1 METSLWDTTV
11 FWMSMPG
18 WRRLRWHEHAHTYTH
33 TRTQVMCS
41 HSDDLRHGNGL
52 LVRMCKKKKGW
63 RAEDVNGRSVC
74 CLKKAERNRYSE
86 PLCHLSAMNW
96 SQYISCSCTMVK
108 LLLFFKPV
116 ICHSLSYL
124 FLRSVIFQCVWAFCQ
139 LLELDCKKE
148 ARMLFSGVSTQTC
161 KRAHTHTHTHTVP
174 GSFCL
179 IKTRSGMRD
188 HEKGFTHTWIQ
199 TSTHVVCGH
208 TQTHTDTHSC
218 SCCQSDSFASAD
230 SHQEFP
236 AAAFPLFPS
245 THMRL
250 ISHST
255 LYLSHL
261 SAFVLVSFIIAAVN
275 TSAIGEAQCEVPALK
290 EFHSDVRCAYLNNL
304 TYCHIEWRIKW
315 KWHRPLISCLL
326 LAAW

>member
-41 HSDDLRHGNGL
+41 HSDDLRHGNGP

-96 SQYISCSCTMVK
+96 SRYISCSCTMVK

-161 KRAHTHTHTHTVP
+161 KRAHTHTHTHSSWFILPHKDEV
-174 GSFCL
+174 
-179 IKTRSGMRD
+179 R
-188 HEKGFTHTWIQ
+188 HERPRKRLHTHLDTDVH
-199 TSTHVVCGH
+199 SCGLW
-208 TQTHTDTHSC
+208 THTDTHRHTLMFMLPIRLFC
-218 SCCQSDSFASAD
+218 LCWLTPGVPCCCFSS
-230 SHQEFP
+230 
-236 AAAFPLFPS
+236 
-245 THMRL
+245 
-250 ISHST
+250 
-255 LYLSHL
+255 
-261 SAFVLVSFIIAAVN
+261 VSFYPHEI
-275 TSAIGEAQCEVPALK
+275 
-290 EFHSDVRCAYLNNL
+290 D
-304 TYCHIEWRIKW
+304 
-315 KWHRPLISCLL
+315 
-326 LAAW
+326 